1 MSAFGGKA
9 DIDEREIENLLGT
22 DRINYLMAYSGLR
35 RDDLLNSLSRE
46 LSIEWAQIW
55 RLSIRLGGAP
65 PHRITNGKAV
75 CRSQGTLTRPT
86 PRNRLRVLRT

>member
-55 RLSIRLGGAP
+55 RLSIRLGGRATASHHQWQSSLP
-65 PHRITNGKAV
+65 V
-75 CRSQGTLTRPT
+75 TRYAYT
-86 PRNRLRVLRT
+86 SHAA